1 MSLRKYSTEISSYNL
16 QWGALVYGR
25 PSNIRDEDW
34 EVPPLEISD
43 FPETSKDD
51 DDEEGSAEIDK
62 GRQTFMQMVSLTQ
75 IVSEIIEQFFT
86 LKSIRRQ
93 DSLPTVLER
102 AKPVQMSLKNWYSN
116 LPSSLSVDDTKPR
129 RLSSVGYLH
138 LAYYTAEITIHRAI
152 LRSHVM
158 PDPNTDLFLITRQAA
173 STRFTYALDFVK
185 RLKPEH
191 FQSFWYFSSSVS
203 FAIIG
208 IFAGVL
214 AVTSPDQEERKSY
227 IAVLAEY
234 RWILRISSTG
244 ASVTKYG
251 VNVLDASA
259 QLLEQQMDAPNTTHE
274 NETLLSP
281 DNSMLSPEDEDWM
294 ERASFNLQDL
304 DYVPDLNELN
314 AYNADT
320 FFTF

>member
-1 MSLRKYSTEISSYNL
+1 
-16 QWGALVYGR
+16 LVYGR

-75 IVSEIIEQFFT
+75 IVSDIIEQFFT
-86 LKSIRRQ
+86 LKAIRRK
-93 DSLPTVLER
+93 DSLHVVLER
-102 AKPVQMSLKNWYSN
+102 AKPIQMRLKDWHSN
-116 LPSSLSVDDTKPR
+116 LPLCLSVDDTKPR

-152 LRSHVM
+152 LRSHAM
-158 PDPNTDLFLITRQAA
+158 SDPNTELYLITRQAA

-185 RLKPEH
+185 RLKQEH
-191 FQSFWYFSSSVS
+191 FQSFWYFSSSIS
-203 FAIIG
+203 LAIIG

-214 AVTSPDQEERKSY
+214 AVTSLDKEERKSY

-251 VNVLDASA
+251 VNVLDTNG
-259 QLLEQQMDAPNTTHE
+259 QLLEQQMEASNTNPD
-274 NETLLSP
+274 NETLFSSS
-281 DNSMLSPEDEDWM
+281 NSVISPEDEDWM
-294 ERASFNLQDL
+294 ERATFHLQNLDCVPGL
-304 DYVPDLNELN
+304 DQLDTYST
-314 AYNADT
+314 DT

>member
-1 MSLRKYSTEISSYNL
+1 
-16 QWGALVYGR
+16 LVYGR
-25 PSNIRDEDW
+25 PSNIRNEDW

-62 GRQTFMQMVSLTQ
+62 GRQTFMQMVALTQ
-75 IVSEIIEQFFT
+75 IVSIIIEQFFT
-86 LKSIRRQ
+86 LKAIRRQ
-93 DSLPTVLER
+93 DSLPVVLER
-102 AKPVQMSLKNWYSN
+102 AKPIQMSLKNWYSN

-138 LAYYTAEITIHRAI
+138 LAYHTVEITIHRAI
-152 LRSHVM
+152 LGSHTR
-158 PDPNTDLFLITRQAA
+158 PDPYTDLCLITRQAA
-173 STRFTYALDFVK
+173 SMRFTYALDFVK
-185 RLKPEH
+185 RLKAEH
-191 FQSFWYFSSSVS
+191 FQSFWYFSSSIS

-214 AVTSPDQEERKSY
+214 AVTSLDIEERKSF
-227 IAVLAEY
+227 IAALAEY

-251 VNVLDASA
+251 VNVLDANA
-259 QLLEQQMDAPNTTHE
+259 QLLEQQMDAPNTINE
-274 NETLLSP
+274 NETLLSSS
-281 DNSMLSPEDEDWM
+281 NSVLSPEDEDWM
-294 ERASFNLQDL
+294 DRATFTLQNL
-304 DYVPDLNELN
+304 DYGPDLNELDT
-314 AYNADT
+314 YNADT

>member
-1 MSLRKYSTEISSYNL
+1 
-16 QWGALVYGR
+16 LVYGR
-25 PSNIRDEDW
+25 PSNIRNEDW

-75 IVSEIIEQFFT
+75 IVSDILEQFYT
-86 LKSIRRQ
+86 LKAIRRN
-93 DSLPTVLER
+93 DSLSTVLQK
-102 AKPVQMSLKNWYSN
+102 AKPIQMSLKDWYLN

-152 LRSHVM
+152 LRSHAM
-158 PDPNTDLFLITRQAA
+158 PDPNTELFLITRQAA

-185 RLKPEH
+185 RLKQEH
-191 FQSFWYFSSSVS
+191 FQSFWYFSSNISL
-203 FAIIG
+203 AIIG
-208 IFAGVL
+208 IFAGIL
-214 AVTSPDQEERKSY
+214 AVTSLDDEERKSY
-227 IAVLAEY
+227 IAELAEY

-244 ASVTKYG
+244 ASVTKYA
-251 VNVLDASA
+251 VNVLDANA
-259 QLLEQQMDAPNTTHE
+259 QLLEQQKDAPITTQE
-274 NETLLSP
+274 NERTLFSSS
-281 DNSMLSPEDEDWM
+281 NSAVSPEDEDWM
-294 ERASFNLQDL
+294 ERATFNLQNL
-304 DYVPDLNELN
+304 DYVPDLNDLN
-314 AYNADT
+314 TYNADT